1 MIPYSTR
8 RNNELEISY
17 QTCAGKGRRLALCI
31 WNEVFTGLPAGND
44 MQRQNDLRVGVSSI
58 HGWWPPSVFV
68 AAAGAAENARRAR
81 KKLASARFKYH
92 QLVFGYYSWFVK
104 SQCETN
110 VRRAQNGKSFFSQLL
125 VNYISMY
132 NTYLLSLQKHHNLL
146 RSFSRNCTSYFRAI
160 CGKFSCCF

>member
-58 HGWWPPSVFV
+58 HAWWPPTTTLCCIGSLGGNLFNFVCKYASEILEMFVFSV
-68 AAAGAAENARRAR
+68 
-81 KKLASARFKYH
+81 
-92 QLVFGYYSWFVK
+92 
-104 SQCETN
+104 
-110 VRRAQNGKSFFSQLL
+110 
-125 VNYISMY
+125 
-132 NTYLLSLQKHHNLL
+132 
-146 RSFSRNCTSYFRAI
+146 
-160 CGKFSCCF
+160 

>member
-68 AAAGAAENARRAR
+68 AARRVTAAAENASIEEESQKKSWRRRA
-81 KKLASARFKYH
+81 LSII
-92 QLVFGYYSWFVK
+92 
-104 SQCETN
+104 N
-110 VRRAQNGKSFFSQLL
+110 
-125 VNYISMY
+125 
-132 NTYLLSLQKHHNLL
+132 LSLAIIPGL
-146 RSFSRNCTSYFRAI
+146 SRVNVKRL
-160 CGKFSCCF
+160 

>member
-68 AAAGAAENARRAR
+68 AGPRWRQKMRGEPEKSWRRRA
-81 KKLASARFKYH
+81 LSII
-92 QLVFGYYSWFVK
+92 
-104 SQCETN
+104 N
-110 VRRAQNGKSFFSQLL
+110 
-125 VNYISMY
+125 
-132 NTYLLSLQKHHNLL
+132 LSLAIIPGL
-146 RSFSRNCTSYFRAI
+146 SRVNVKRM
-160 CGKFSCCF
+160 